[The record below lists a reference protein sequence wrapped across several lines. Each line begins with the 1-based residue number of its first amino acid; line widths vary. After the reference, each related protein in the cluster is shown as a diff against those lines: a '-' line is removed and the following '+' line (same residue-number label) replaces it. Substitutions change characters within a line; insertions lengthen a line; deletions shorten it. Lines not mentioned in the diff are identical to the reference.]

1 MTNKESLQTQY
12 NSIIDE
18 DTTVQIDM
26 IIHFSKWG
34 DNTIKNIT
42 TEQLESIYER
52 YNDNLE
58 LKDCTEIYIK
68 EVTMH
73 TDSITHSII
82 FNRRDTSNQL
92 KEDN

>member
-1 MTNKESLQTQY
+1 MTNKEYLQTQY
-12 NSIIDE
+12 NSIIGE
-18 DTTVQIDM
+18 ETTVQID
-26 IIHFSKWG
+26 ILIYFSKWG
-34 DNTIKNIT
+34 DNTIKDIT

-58 LKDCTEIYIK
+58 LKDCAEIYIK

-73 TDSITHSII
+73 TDNITHSII